1 MFDSCIHL
9 RVRNSSIHLWGW
21 RGVVS
26 LLWELLKYVGHGRG
40 SNLAGGGV
48 TLQQGVKTL
57 SWKQGLTQWVTLLI
71 QWYILFSWDTTSDY
85 SFNFFLKVP
94 GNFNHSLIL
103 RYKDLIHMYLTYH
116 SVHIYI
122 LLGLFLLDVFELWMP
137 TFSKI
142 KCFLRLPGNSSWLN
156 VHVYSKF
163 KLHTSINKT
172 FFSTG

>member
-85 SFNFFLKVP
+85 SLNFFLKVSS
-94 GNFNHSLIL
+94 NFNHSLIL
-103 RYKDLIHMYLTYH
+103 RYKDLIHMYLSYLH
-116 SVHIYI
+116 
-122 LLGLFLLDVFELWMP
+122 LFLLDVFELWMP

>member
-21 RGVVS
+21 RGEVS

-57 SWKQGLTQWVTLLI
+57 SWKQGLTQWITLLI

-142 KCFLRLPGNSSWLN
+142 KCFLRLSSNSSWLN